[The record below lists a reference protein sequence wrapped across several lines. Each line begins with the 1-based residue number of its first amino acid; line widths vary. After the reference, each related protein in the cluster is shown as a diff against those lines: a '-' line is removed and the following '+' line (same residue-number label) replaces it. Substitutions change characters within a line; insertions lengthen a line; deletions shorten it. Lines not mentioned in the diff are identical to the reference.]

1 MEYVISIAV
10 AAVCFL
16 IGFLY
21 VKLKLKTYVKVIID
35 VVGLLI
41 FAAVILATG
50 IKETALLAYILLLA
64 TTLLGLLMRIIS
76 PIILN
81 LAAIFVSKITRQ
93 DYKWLTYDQLM
104 EDDSP
109 RYFMY
114 AQVWLL
120 AVMKAA
126 MYLGIIFASAGLI

>member
-1 MEYVISIAV
+1 MDYVIFIAV

-35 VVGLLI
+35 VAGLLI
-41 FAAVILATG
+41 FAVVILATG

-64 TTLLGLLMRIIS
+64 TILLGLLMRILA

-81 LAAIFVSKITRQ
+81 LTAIFVSKITRQ

-104 EDDSP
+104 ENDSP
-109 RYFMY
+109 HYWMHT
-114 AQVWLL
+114 QVWILTVVK
-120 AVMKAA
+120 AVMYFA
-126 MYLGIIFASAGLI
+126 IIFASAGLI